1 MGKSIRSKQKRKW
14 RRIKRDK
21 IYKPLAEERLMASL
35 STLNTA
41 VIVQNGGSGSIGK
54 LKGLINGGITSGDA
68 VESNPDGLR
77 ALDKFSE
84 RMKKAKERKEM
95 SKTDHFSFLEKDE
108 IPEWQTTNPALEAKL
123 LASKTNKKKKK
134 MSSSMKMDVEETR
147 GRNRRR

>member
-54 LKGLINGGITSGDA
+54 LKNLLNGNNGDVVA
-68 VESNPDGLR
+68 NSDGLK
-77 ALDKFSE
+77 ALDKFEE
-84 RMKKAKERKEM
+84 RMKSATERKEKKK
-95 SKTDHFSFLEKDE
+95 SDHFSFLD
-108 IPEWQTTNPALEAKL
+108 
-123 LASKTNKKKKK
+123 KTEV
-134 MSSSMKMDVEETR
+134 S
-147 GRNRRR
+147 

>member
-54 LKGLINGGITSGDA
+54 LKDLLNGNNGDVVA
-68 VESNPDGLR
+68 NSDGLK
-77 ALDKFSE
+77 ALDKFEE
-84 RMKKAKERKEM
+84 RMKSATERKEKKK
-95 SKTDHFSFLEKDE
+95 SDHFSFLD
-108 IPEWQTTNPALEAKL
+108 
-123 LASKTNKKKKK
+123 KTEV
-134 MSSSMKMDVEETR
+134 S
-147 GRNRRR
+147 

>member
-54 LKGLINGGITSGDA
+54 LKELLNGNNTGANGVVANS
-68 VESNPDGLR
+68 DGLK
-77 ALDKFSE
+77 ALNKFEE
-84 RMKKAKERKEM
+84 RMKSATERKEKKK
-95 SKTDHFSFLEKDE
+95 SDHFSFLD
-108 IPEWQTTNPALEAKL
+108 
-123 LASKTNKKKKK
+123 KTEV
-134 MSSSMKMDVEETR
+134 S
-147 GRNRRR
+147 

>member
-54 LKGLINGGITSGDA
+54 LKDLLNGNNDGA
-68 VESNPDGLR
+68 VANSDGLK
-77 ALDKFSE
+77 ALNKFEE
-84 RMKKAKERKEM
+84 RMKSATERKEKKK
-95 SKTDHFSFLEKDE
+95 SDHFSFLD
-108 IPEWQTTNPALEAKL
+108 
-123 LASKTNKKKKK
+123 KTEV
-134 MSSSMKMDVEETR
+134 S
-147 GRNRRR
+147 